1 MTLQERTKEMLM
13 MYGEVCSRTEAARML
28 RKDLR
33 TINAMLKDGRLE
45 WACGG
50 TMVDVRSI
58 ARFIQMPAQ
67 IEEEGRVTRL
77 KRRVGCEFVAV

>member
-13 MYGEVCSRTEAARML
+13 MYGEVCSRAEAARML
-28 RKDLR
+28 RKDVR
-33 TINAMLKDGRLE
+33 TINAMLSDGRLE

-58 ARFIQMPAQ
+58 ARFINAPAQ
-67 IEEEGRVTRL
+67 VQEEGRINRL
-77 KRRVGCEFVAV
+77 KRRAGCEYVVV

>member
-13 MYGEVCSRTEAARML
+13 MYGEVCSRSEAARML
-28 RKDLR
+28 RKDVR

-58 ARFIQMPAQ
+58 ARFINAPAKIQ
-67 IEEEGRVTRL
+67 EEGRINRL
-77 KRRVGCEFVAV
+77 KRRTGCEYVVV